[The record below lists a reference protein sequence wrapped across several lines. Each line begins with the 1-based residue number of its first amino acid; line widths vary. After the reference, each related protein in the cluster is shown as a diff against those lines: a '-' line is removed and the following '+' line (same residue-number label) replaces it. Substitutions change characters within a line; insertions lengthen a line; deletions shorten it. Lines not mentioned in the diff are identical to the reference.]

1 MSGTNK
7 VTIPEGLRHVAI
19 IMDGN
24 GRWAKKRLMPRT
36 FGHSAGS
43 ETFVR
48 IVDTC
53 NEAGL
58 EYLTVYALSTENWK
72 RGEEEIGGLLKIMH
86 AYIAK
91 YVPELKK
98 KNIRLKLFGDLSRFD
113 EKSRQ
118 KLEESQ
124 KLLENNTGMTLGI
137 CLSYGGRDEIVHAVN
152 RLIEKGKKD
161 VTEEDVTAELFT
173 SDVPDPDLV
182 IRTGGETRISNFLLW
197 QSAYAEYYFT
207 DILWPDFDV
216 SAFATALESF
226 AGRKRRYG
234 KEK

>member
-1 MSGTNK
+1 MSK
-7 VTIPEGLRHVAI
+7 VIIPEGLKHVAI

-43 ETFVR
+43 ETFVK

-53 NEAGL
+53 NESGL
-58 EYLTVYALSTENWK
+58 DYLTVYALSTENWN
-72 RGEEEIGGLLKIMH
+72 RSSEEIGGLMKIMH

-98 KNIRLKLFGDLSRFD
+98 KNIRLKLYGDLSRFD

-118 KLEESQ
+118 KLLESE
-124 KLLENNTGMTLGI
+124 KLLETNTGMTLGI
-137 CLSYGGRDEIVHAVN
+137 CLSYGGRDEIVGAVKK
-152 RLIEKGKKD
+152 LLSQGK
-161 VTEEDVTAELFT
+161 TEITEADLSAALYTGG
-173 SDVPDPDLV
+173 VPDPDLV
-182 IRTGGETRISNFLLW
+182 IRTGGEKRISNFLLW

-207 DILWPDFDV
+207 DVLWPDFDDDEFT
-216 SAFATALESF
+216 AALESF
-226 AGRKRRYG
+226 ATRKRRYG
-234 KEK
+234 KEN

>member
-1 MSGTNK
+1 MGK
-7 VTIPEGLRHVAI
+7 VVIPEGLKHVAI

-43 ETFVR
+43 ETFVK

-53 NEAGL
+53 NESGL
-58 EYLTVYALSTENWK
+58 EYLTVYALSTENWN
-72 RGEEEIGGLLKIMH
+72 RSSDEIGGLMKIMH

-91 YVPELKK
+91 YVPELNK
-98 KNIRLKLFGDLSRFD
+98 KNIRLKLYGDLSRFD
-113 EKSRQ
+113 DKSRE
-118 KLEESQ
+118 KLLESE

-137 CLSYGGRDEIVHAVN
+137 CLSYGGRNEIVNAVN
-152 RLIEKGKKD
+152 KLISQGKSEITEDDLSD
-161 VTEEDVTAELFT
+161 VLYTGG
-173 SDVPDPDLV
+173 VPDPDLV
-182 IRTGGETRISNFLLW
+182 IRTGGEKRISNFLLW

-207 DILWPDFDV
+207 DILWPDFDDDEL
-216 SAFATALESF
+216 SKALESF
-226 AGRKRRYG
+226 ATRKRRYG

>member
-1 MSGTNK
+1 MGKLS
-7 VTIPEGLRHVAI
+7 IPEGLKHIAI

-36 FGHSAGS
+36 FGHSVGS
-43 ETFVR
+43 ETFVKV
-48 IVDTC
+48 VDTC
-53 NEAGL
+53 NESGL
-58 EYLTVYALSTENWK
+58 EYLTVYALSTENWN
-72 RGEEEIGGLLKIMH
+72 RSGEEIGGLMKIMH

-113 EKSRQ
+113 EKSRE
-118 KLEESQ
+118 KLIESE

-137 CLSYGGRDEIVHAVN
+137 CLSYGGRDEMVNAVN
-152 RLIEKGKKD
+152 KLIEQGKK
-161 VTEEDVTAELFT
+161 TVTADDISSALYT
-173 SDVPDPDLV
+173 ADVPDPDLV
-182 IRTGGETRISNFLLW
+182 IRTGGEKRISNFLLW

-207 DILWPDFDV
+207 DILWPDFDD
-216 SAFATALESF
+216 SALSDAIESF

-234 KEK
+234 KEN

>member
-1 MSGTNK
+1 MGK
-7 VTIPEGLRHVAI
+7 VIIPESLRHIAI

-43 ETFVR
+43 ETFVKT
-48 IVDTC
+48 VDIC

-58 EYLTVYALSTENWK
+58 EFLTVYALSTENWN
-72 RGEEEIGGLLKIMH
+72 RSDEEIGGLMKIMH
-86 AYIAK
+86 AYITK
-91 YVPELKK
+91 YVPELKR

-113 EKSRQ
+113 ERSR
-118 KLEESQ
+118 E
-124 KLLENNTGMTLGI
+124 KLLESEELLKNNTGMTLGI
-137 CLSYGGRDEIVHAVN
+137 CLSYGGRDEIVNAAKK
-152 RLIEKGKKD
+152 LISQGKTEI
-161 VTEEDVTAELFT
+161 TEEDFSSALFT
-173 SDVPDPDLV
+173 DGIPDPDLV
-182 IRTGGETRISNFLLW
+182 IRTGGEKRISNFLLW

-216 SAFATALESF
+216 DSLEAALEDYSK
-226 AGRKRRYG
+226 RKRRYG

>member
-1 MSGTNK
+1 MGK
-7 VTIPEGLRHVAI
+7 VVLPKGLKHVAI

-43 ETFVR
+43 ETFVK

-58 EYLTVYALSTENWK
+58 DYLTVYALSTENWN
-72 RGEEEIGGLLKIMH
+72 RSGEEISGLMKIMH

-91 YVPELKK
+91 YVPELNK
-98 KNIRLKLFGDLSRFD
+98 KNIRLKLYGDLSRFD
-113 EKSRQ
+113 DKSRE
-118 KLEESQ
+118 KLLESE

-137 CLSYGGRDEIVHAVN
+137 CLSYGGRDEIVSAV
-152 RLIEKGKKD
+152 RKLIEVGETEITKEKLTEYLYTKG
-161 VTEEDVTAELFT
+161 
-173 SDVPDPDLV
+173 VPDPDLV

-207 DILWPDFDV
+207 DILWPDFDDE
-216 SAFATALESF
+216 AFTNALESF
-226 AGRKRRYG
+226 ATRKRRYG
-234 KEK
+234 KEE

>member
-1 MSGTNK
+1 MGK
-7 VTIPEGLRHVAI
+7 IQIPQGLNHIAI

-24 GRWAKKRLMPRT
+24 GRWATKRLMPRT

-43 ETFVR
+43 ETFVK
-48 IVDTC
+48 IVDLC
-53 NEAGL
+53 NEAKL
-58 EYLTVYALSTENWK
+58 PYLTVYALSTENWN
-72 RGEEEIGGLLKIMH
+72 RSGDEIGGLMKIMH

-113 EKSRQ
+113 EKSRE
-118 KLEESQ
+118 KLIESE

-137 CLSYGGRDEIVHAVN
+137 CLSYGGRDEIVNAVN
-152 RLIEKGKKD
+152 KLMEQGKTS
-161 VTEEDVTAELFT
+161 VTQEDISSALYTCE
-173 SDVPDPDLV
+173 VPDPDLV
-182 IRTGGETRISNFLLW
+182 IRTGGEQRISNFLLW

-207 DILWPDFDV
+207 DILWPDFDE
-216 SAFATALESF
+216 TALSDAINSF
-226 AGRKRRYG
+226 AGRKRRFG